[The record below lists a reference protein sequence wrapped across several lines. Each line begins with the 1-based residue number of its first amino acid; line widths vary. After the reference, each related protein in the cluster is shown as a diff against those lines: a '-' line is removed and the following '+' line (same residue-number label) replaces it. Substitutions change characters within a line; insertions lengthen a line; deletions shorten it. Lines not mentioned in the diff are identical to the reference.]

1 MGHTR
6 GRAPRCGSPV
16 ASLSEGTARTKA
28 AVSAGEY
35 DRRIMWN
42 KTARAAVGAAS
53 TGGVGRYVKY
63 HLRK

>member
-1 MGHTR
+1 MIDHMFGFGNTEESYR
-6 GRAPRCGSPV
+6 V
-16 ASLSEGTARTKA
+16 MIYGTAAR
-28 AVSAGEY
+28 GLP

>member
-1 MGHTR
+1 MYG
-6 GRAPRCGSPV
+6 GRAST
-16 ASLSEGTARTKA
+16 LSIH
-28 AVSAGEY
+28 

-42 KTARAAVGAAS
+42 KTARAAVGAAP